1 MQIIKTSDYT
11 LDFSL
16 YDFYKE
22 NGGNHS
28 KLKSRFNTAIENLDE
43 ANRITM
49 NFALSKMSNGGI
61 GASSSIETI
70 IMDKRTALW
79 FSSKL
84 DDNLR
89 LKIID
94 KVSEPMQQL
103 QVTSSSDKLLEGL
116 LEQGRQTQQLLAMV
130 IQQKEPINQET
141 ELDKQKKQL
150 EIENLKI
157 DKISK
162 IAKLSKDYK
171 LETIGD
177 LTDVD
182 SELTTNLKKLTGSV
196 IKEVRPSVNGIS
208 PTEALKLVDLKITAS
223 ELYKAMNKANVVD
236 VYEQPKY
243 LGGVTLKW
251 EISDS
256 GRYYGYNQHSSSV
269 KKYPVQVKL
278 YSDRFLELIQL
289 LQINGYL

>member
-1 MQIIKTSDYT
+1 MNIEVYRGLVDQSDNTMKSTDLHKFVYEATGKYEELKTFHRLIKDLMDTENSEGTDFAPT
-11 LDFSL
+11 LRANNQVQHYNLSEVECNMIMAKIDVKHLRLISEVFVKVKNNTPAN
-16 YDFYKE
+16 YDM
-22 NGGNHS
+22 S
-28 KLKSRFNTAIENLDE
+28 KMLEAIVIQGSQTNQL
-43 ANRITM
+43 
-49 NFALSKMSNGGI
+49 LSKMIDVQPNTNSELE
-61 GASSSIETI
+61 AE
-70 IMDKRTALW
+70 
-79 FSSKL
+79 KL
-84 DDNLR
+84 R
-89 LKIID
+89 I
-94 KVSEPMQQL
+94 
-103 QVTSSSDKLLEGL
+103 
-116 LEQGRQTQQLLAMV
+116 
-130 IQQKEPINQET
+130 
-141 ELDKQKKQL
+141 

-171 LETIGD
+171 LETIGN

-208 PTEALKLVDLKITAS
+208 PTEAIKLIDLKITAS

-289 LQINGYL
+289 LQTNGYL